1 MYLQKILYTVSRK
14 YGNEQEED
22 EKMNFQECLNN
33 YIIQIRCN
41 GKELARNSEISETVI
56 SRYRKGE
63 RTPYADSEYLK
74 KLSDGIIKTAAEKGI
89 RDFKADKVLQTLRE
103 SLEDDRDEPVFNG
116 QKLDILLRELDIN
129 ISRLAAFLHYDPS
142 YLSKIRT
149 GKRNPAHQQQFV
161 EKVCEYVIANYK
173 DEQDRKKVVY
183 LIQCNE
189 DELADSSSYRR
200 KLREWLNSSMPDGV
214 DYVSAFLRK
223 VDSFNLDD
231 YIRAIHFDSFKVPKV
246 PFQLPVSR
254 HYYGLKEMREGELDF
269 LKHTVLS
276 KSMKP
281 LYICSDMPVE
291 DMAADEDFAK
301 KYMFGLAMVLK
312 KGLHIHI
319 IHDVER
325 PMKDMMLGLENWVPL
340 YMTGQISPYYL
351 KGVQNRVYSHLHYC
365 SGQVAMTGDCIS
377 GHHDLAHYYLTSRK
391 EEVSISQKN
400 MEFLLKKAH
409 PLMDIYREERKKE
422 LHASLLEN
430 AGKEGRRRRVLAVPD
445 LGVLPKKL
453 LEEILERNHVVLN
466 EKTVILESYKRSAT
480 CLETILKHSVVEDEV
495 SVLSEAEYEK
505 YPLVLPLAEC
515 FLEKD
520 IRLTYEEYHAC
531 IGAAENYAKA
541 NENYQFNL
549 TKIKGFHNIQ
559 ITCFEGKWCMISK
572 NRAPAIHF
580 VIHHPKLRYALEN
593 MVLPIR
599 DDEIE

>member
-1 MYLQKILYTVSRK
+1 MSRK
-14 YGNEQEED
+14 GMK
-22 EKMNFQECLNN
+22 KMNFQECLNN

-74 KLSDGIIKTAAEKGI
+74 KLSDGIIKTAVEKGI
-89 RDFKADKVLQTLRE
+89 RDFQWDKVFQTLRE
-103 SLEDDRDEPVFNG
+103 SLEDDRDEPVFNS

-129 ISRLAAFLHYDPS
+129 ISRIAAFLHYDPS

-149 GKRNPAHQQQFV
+149 GRRNPAHQQQFV

-189 DELADSSSYRR
+189 DELADSSSYRK
-200 KLREWLNSSMPDGV
+200 KLREWFNSSMPDGV

-453 LEEILERNHVVLN
+453 LEEILERNYVVLN

>member
-1 MYLQKILYTVSRK
+1 MIRK
-14 YGNEQEED
+14 GM

-41 GKELARNSEISETVI
+41 GKELARNSKISETVI

-63 RTPYADSEYLK
+63 RAPSADSEYLK

-103 SLEDDRDEPVFNG
+103 SLEDNRDEPAFNS

-129 ISRLAAFLHYDPS
+129 ISRIAAFLHYDPS

-149 GKRNPAHQQQFV
+149 GKRNPAHQQQFI
-161 EKVCEYVIANYK
+161 EKICEYVASNYK
-173 DEQDRKKVVY
+173 DEQDRKKVTY

-189 DELADSSSYRR
+189 DEITDSSLYRK
-200 KLREWLNSSMPDGV
+200 KLREWLSSSKPEDV
-214 DYVSAFLRK
+214 DYVSGFLRK

-291 DMAADEDFAK
+291 DMAADKDFAK

-422 LHASLLEN
+422 LYAALIEN

-445 LGVLPKKL
+445 LGALPKKL
-453 LEEILERNHVVLN
+453 LEEILERNHVSVDD
-466 EKTVILESYKRSAT
+466 KTTIIECYRRDRE
-480 CLETILKHSVVEDEV
+480 CLETVLKHSIVEDEV
-495 SVLSEAEYEK
+495 SEIREEEYGK
-505 YPLVLPLAEC
+505 YPPVLPIAEC

-520 IRLTYEEYHAC
+520 IHLTYEEYLAC
-531 IGAAENYAKA
+531 IKAGRDYAKA

-593 MVLPIR
+593 IVLPSR

>member
-1 MYLQKILYTVSRK
+1 MSRK
-14 YGNEQEED
+14 GMK
-22 EKMNFQECLNN
+22 KMNFQECLNN

-74 KLSDGIIKTAAEKGI
+74 KLSDGIIKTAVEKGI
-89 RDFKADKVLQTLRE
+89 RDFQWDKVFQTLRE
-103 SLEDDRDEPVFNG
+103 SLEDDRDEPVFNS

-129 ISRLAAFLHYDPS
+129 ISRIAAFLHYDPS

-149 GKRNPAHQQQFV
+149 GRRNPAHQQQFV

-200 KLREWLNSSMPDGV
+200 KLREWFNSSMPDGV

-466 EKTVILESYKRSAT
+466 EKTVILENYKRSAT

-593 MVLPIR
+593 MVLPIC

>member
-1 MYLQKILYTVSRK
+1 MSRK
-14 YGNEQEED
+14 GMK
-22 EKMNFQECLNN
+22 KMNFQECLNN

-74 KLSDGIIKTAAEKGI
+74 KLSDGIIKTAVEKGI
-89 RDFKADKVLQTLRE
+89 RDFQWDKVFQTLRE

-466 EKTVILESYKRSAT
+466 EKTVILENYKRSAT

-593 MVLPIR
+593 MVLPIC

>member
-1 MYLQKILYTVSRK
+1 MSRK
-14 YGNEQEED
+14 GMK
-22 EKMNFQECLNN
+22 KMNFQECLNN

-63 RTPYADSEYLK
+63 RIPYADSEYLK
-74 KLSDGIIKTAAEKGI
+74 KLSDGIIKTAVEKGI

-103 SLEDDRDEPVFNG
+103 SLEDNRDEPAFNS

-129 ISRLAAFLHYDPS
+129 ISRIAAFLHYDPS

-149 GKRNPAHQQQFV
+149 GKRNPAHQQQFI
-161 EKVCEYVIANYK
+161 EKICEYVASNYK
-173 DEQDRKKVVY
+173 DEQDRKKVIY

-189 DELADSSSYRR
+189 DEITDSSLYRK
-200 KLREWLNSSMPDGV
+200 KLREWLSSSKPEDV
-214 DYVSAFLRK
+214 DYVSGFLRK

-599 DDEIE
+599 DDEIESGMIDNEG

>member
-1 MYLQKILYTVSRK
+1 MSRK
-14 YGNEQEED
+14 GM

-63 RTPYADSEYLK
+63 RAPSADSEYLK
-74 KLSDGIIKTAAEKGI
+74 KLSDGIIKTAAKKGI
-89 RDFKADKVLQTLRE
+89 RDFQADKVWQTLRE
-103 SLEDDRDEPVFNG
+103 SLEDNRDEPVFNS

-129 ISRLAAFLHYDPS
+129 ISRIAAFLHYDPS

-149 GKRNPAHQQQFV
+149 GKRNPAHHQQFI
-161 EKVCEYVIANYK
+161 EKICEYVASNYK
-173 DEQDRKKVVY
+173 DEQDRKKVTY

-200 KLREWLNSSMPDGV
+200 KLREWLSSSKPEDV

-281 LYICSDMPVE
+281 LYICCDMPVE

>member
-1 MYLQKILYTVSRK
+1 MIRK
-14 YGNEQEED
+14 GMK
-22 EKMNFQECLNN
+22 KMNFQECLNN

-103 SLEDDRDEPVFNG
+103 SLEDNRDEPVFNS

-129 ISRLAAFLHYDPS
+129 ISRIAAFLHYDPS

-149 GKRNPAHQQQFV
+149 GKRNPAYQQQFI
-161 EKVCEYVIANYK
+161 EKICEYVVSNYK
-173 DEQDRKKVVY
+173 DEQDRKKVTY

-599 DDEIE
+599 DDEIESGMIDNEG

>member
-1 MYLQKILYTVSRK
+1 MSRK
-14 YGNEQEED
+14 GM

-63 RTPYADSEYLK
+63 RAPSADSEYLK

-89 RDFKADKVLQTLRE
+89 RDFKADKVWQTLRD
-103 SLEDDRDEPVFNG
+103 SLEDNRDEPVFNS

-129 ISRLAAFLHYDPS
+129 ISRIAAFLHYDPS

-149 GKRNPAHQQQFV
+149 GKRNPAHQQQFI
-161 EKVCEYVIANYK
+161 EKICEYVASNYK
-173 DEQDRKKVVY
+173 DEQDRKKVTY

-189 DELADSSSYRR
+189 DEITDSSLYRK
-200 KLREWLNSSMPDGV
+200 KLREWLSSSKPEDV
-214 DYVSAFLRK
+214 DYVSGFLRK

-291 DMAADEDFAK
+291 DMAADKDFAK

-391 EEVSISQKN
+391 EEVLISQKN

-422 LHASLLEN
+422 LYAALIEN

-445 LGVLPKKL
+445 LGALPKKL
-453 LEEILERNHVVLN
+453 LEEILERNHVSVDD
-466 EKTVILESYKRSAT
+466 KTTIIECYRRDRE
-480 CLETILKHSVVEDEV
+480 CLETVLKHSIVEDEV
-495 SVLSEAEYEK
+495 SEIREEEYGK
-505 YPLVLPLAEC
+505 YPPVLPIAEC

-520 IRLTYEEYHAC
+520 IHLTYEEYLAC
-531 IGAAENYAKA
+531 IKAGRDYAKA

>member
-1 MYLQKILYTVSRK
+1 
-14 YGNEQEED
+14 
-22 EKMNFQECLNN
+22 MNFQECLNN

-480 CLETILKHSVVEDEV
+480 CLETILKHSVVEDEI

>member
-1 MYLQKILYTVSRK
+1 MIRK
-14 YGNEQEED
+14 GM

-41 GKELARNSEISETVI
+41 GKELARNSKISETVI

-63 RTPYADSEYLK
+63 RAPSADSEYLK

-103 SLEDDRDEPVFNG
+103 SLEDNRDEPAFNS

-129 ISRLAAFLHYDPS
+129 ISRIAAFLHYDPS

-149 GKRNPAHQQQFV
+149 GKRNPAHQQQFI
-161 EKVCEYVIANYK
+161 EKICEYVASNYK
-173 DEQDRKKVVY
+173 DEQDRKKVTY

-189 DELADSSSYRR
+189 DEITDSSLYRK
-200 KLREWLNSSMPDGV
+200 KLREWLSSSKPEDV
-214 DYVSAFLRK
+214 DYVSGFLRK

-231 YIRAIHFDSFKVPKV
+231 YIRVIHFDSFKVPKV

-254 HYYGLKEMREGELDF
+254 HYYGLKEMRKGELDF

-291 DMAADEDFAK
+291 DMAADKDFAK

-391 EEVSISQKN
+391 EEVLISQKN
-400 MEFLLKKAH
+400 MEYLLKKAH

-422 LHASLLEN
+422 LYAALIEN

-445 LGVLPKKL
+445 LGVLPEKL
-453 LEEILERNHVVLN
+453 LEDILERNHVSADD
-466 EKTVILESYKRSAT
+466 KTTIIEYYRRDRE
-480 CLETILKHSVVEDEV
+480 CLETVLKHSIVEDEV
-495 SVLSEAEYEK
+495 SEICEEEYGK
-505 YPLVLPLAEC
+505 YPPVLPIAEC

-520 IRLTYEEYHAC
+520 IHLTYEEYLAC
-531 IGAAENYAKA
+531 IKAGRDYAKA

>member
-1 MYLQKILYTVSRK
+1 MIRK
-14 YGNEQEED
+14 GM

-41 GKELARNSEISETVI
+41 GKELARNSKISETVI
-56 SRYRKGE
+56 SWYRKGE
-63 RTPYADSEYLK
+63 RAPSADSEYLK
-74 KLSDGIIKTAAEKGI
+74 KLSDGIIKTVAEKGI

-173 DEQDRKKVVY
+173 DEQDRKKVTY

-189 DELADSSSYRR
+189 DEITDSSLYRK
-200 KLREWLNSSMPDGV
+200 KLREWLSSSKPEDV
-214 DYVSAFLRK
+214 DYVSGFLRK

-231 YIRAIHFDSFKVPKV
+231 YIRVIHFDSFKVPKV

-291 DMAADEDFAK
+291 DMAADKDFAK

-453 LEEILERNHVVLN
+453 LEEILERNHVSADD
-466 EKTVILESYKRSAT
+466 KTTIIEYYRRDRE
-480 CLETILKHSVVEDEV
+480 CLETVLKHSIVEDEV
-495 SVLSEAEYEK
+495 SEICEEEYGK
-505 YPLVLPLAEC
+505 YPPVLPIAEC

-520 IRLTYEEYHAC
+520 IHLTYEEYLAC
-531 IGAAENYAKA
+531 IKAGREYAKA

>member
-1 MYLQKILYTVSRK
+1 MSRK
-14 YGNEQEED
+14 GMK
-22 EKMNFQECLNN
+22 KMNFQECLNN

-74 KLSDGIIKTAAEKGI
+74 KLSDGIIKTAVEKGI
-89 RDFKADKVLQTLRE
+89 RDFQWDKVFQTLRE
-103 SLEDDRDEPVFNG
+103 SLEDDRDEPVFNS

-129 ISRLAAFLHYDPS
+129 ISRIAAFLHYDPS

-149 GKRNPAHQQQFV
+149 GRRNPAHQQQFV

-189 DELADSSSYRR
+189 DELADSSSYRK
-200 KLREWLNSSMPDGV
+200 KLREWFNSSMPDGV

-453 LEEILERNHVVLN
+453 LEEILERNHVSADD
-466 EKTVILESYKRSAT
+466 KTTIIEYYRRDRE
-480 CLETILKHSVVEDEV
+480 CLETVLKHSIVEDEV
-495 SVLSEAEYEK
+495 SEICEEEYGK
-505 YPLVLPLAEC
+505 YPPVLPIAEC

-520 IRLTYEEYHAC
+520 IHLTYEEYLAC
-531 IGAAENYAKA
+531 IKAGRDYAKA

>member
-1 MYLQKILYTVSRK
+1 MSRK
-14 YGNEQEED
+14 GM

-74 KLSDGIIKTAAEKGI
+74 KLSDGIIKTAVEKGI

-103 SLEDDRDEPVFNG
+103 SLEDNRDEPAFNS

-129 ISRLAAFLHYDPS
+129 ISRIAAFLHYDPS

-149 GKRNPAHQQQFV
+149 GKRNPAHQQQFI
-161 EKVCEYVIANYK
+161 EKICEYVASNYK
-173 DEQDRKKVVY
+173 DEQDRKKVTY

-189 DELADSSSYRR
+189 DEITDSSLYRK
-200 KLREWLNSSMPDGV
+200 KLREWLSSSMPDGV

>member
-1 MYLQKILYTVSRK
+1 MIRK
-14 YGNEQEED
+14 GM

-41 GKELARNSEISETVI
+41 GKELARNSKISETVI

-63 RTPYADSEYLK
+63 RAPSADSEYLK

-103 SLEDDRDEPVFNG
+103 SLEDNRDEPAFNS

-129 ISRLAAFLHYDPS
+129 ISRIAAFLHYDPS

-149 GKRNPAHQQQFV
+149 GKRNPAHQQQFI
-161 EKVCEYVIANYK
+161 EKICEYVASNYK
-173 DEQDRKKVVY
+173 DEQDRKKVTY

-189 DELADSSSYRR
+189 DEITDSSLYRK
-200 KLREWLNSSMPDGV
+200 KLREWLSSSKPEDV

-291 DMAADEDFAK
+291 DMAADKDFAK

-422 LHASLLEN
+422 LYAALIEN

-445 LGVLPKKL
+445 LGALPKKL
-453 LEEILERNHVVLN
+453 LEEILERNHVSVDD
-466 EKTVILESYKRSAT
+466 KTTIIECYRRDRE
-480 CLETILKHSVVEDEV
+480 CLETVLKHSIVEDEV
-495 SVLSEAEYEK
+495 SEIREEEYGK
-505 YPLVLPLAEC
+505 YPPVLPIAEC

-520 IRLTYEEYHAC
+520 IHLTYEEYLAC
-531 IGAAENYAKA
+531 IKAGRDYAKA

>member
-1 MYLQKILYTVSRK
+1 MSRK
-14 YGNEQEED
+14 GMK
-22 EKMNFQECLNN
+22 KMNFQECLNN

-74 KLSDGIIKTAAEKGI
+74 KLSDGIIKTAVEKGI

-103 SLEDDRDEPVFNG
+103 SLEDNRDEPAFNS
-116 QKLDILLRELDIN
+116 QKLDILLKELDIN
-129 ISRLAAFLHYDPS
+129 ISRIAAFLHYDPS

-161 EKVCEYVIANYK
+161 EKICEYVASNYK
-173 DEQDRKKVVY
+173 DEQDRKKVTY

-189 DELADSSSYRR
+189 DEITDSSLYRK
-200 KLREWLNSSMPDGV
+200 KLREWLSSSKPEDV
-214 DYVSAFLRK
+214 DYVSGFLRK

-430 AGKEGRRRRVLAVPD
+430 AGKEGRRRRVLAVSD
-445 LGVLPKKL
+445 LGVLPEKL
-453 LEEILERNHVVLN
+453 LEEILERNHV
-466 EKTVILESYKRSAT
+466 SADDKRT
-480 CLETILKHSVVEDEV
+480 ITECYRRDRECLETVLKHSIVEDEV
-495 SVLSEAEYEK
+495 SEICEEEYGK
-505 YPLVLPLAEC
+505 YPPVLPIAEC

-520 IRLTYEEYHAC
+520 IHLTYEEYLAC
-531 IGAAENYAKA
+531 IKAGRDYAKA

>member
-1 MYLQKILYTVSRK
+1 MSRK
-14 YGNEQEED
+14 GMK
-22 EKMNFQECLNN
+22 KMNFQECLNN

-74 KLSDGIIKTAAEKGI
+74 KLSDGIIKTAVEKGI
-89 RDFKADKVLQTLRE
+89 RDFQWDKVFQTLRE
-103 SLEDDRDEPVFNG
+103 SLEDDRDEPVFNS

-129 ISRLAAFLHYDPS
+129 ISRIAAFLHYDPS

-149 GKRNPAHQQQFV
+149 GRRNPAHQQQFV
-161 EKVCEYVIANYK
+161 EKVCEYVIANYE

-189 DELADSSSYRR
+189 DELADSSSYRK
-200 KLREWLNSSMPDGV
+200 KLREWFNSSMPDGV

-312 KGLHIHI
+312 KGVHIHI

>member
-1 MYLQKILYTVSRK
+1 MIRK
-14 YGNEQEED
+14 GM

-41 GKELARNSEISETVI
+41 GKELARNSKISETVI

-63 RTPYADSEYLK
+63 RAPSADSEYLK

-103 SLEDDRDEPVFNG
+103 SLEDNRDEPAFNS

-129 ISRLAAFLHYDPS
+129 ISRIAAFLHYDPS

-149 GKRNPAHQQQFV
+149 GKRNPAHQQQFI
-161 EKVCEYVIANYK
+161 EKICEYVASNYK
-173 DEQDRKKVVY
+173 DEQDRKKVTY

-189 DELADSSSYRR
+189 DEITDSSLYRK
-200 KLREWLNSSMPDGV
+200 KLREWLSSSKPEDV
-214 DYVSAFLRK
+214 DYVSGFLRK

-422 LHASLLEN
+422 LYAALIEN

-453 LEEILERNHVVLN
+453 LEEILERNHVSADD
-466 EKTVILESYKRSAT
+466 KTTIIEYYRRDRE
-480 CLETILKHSVVEDEV
+480 CLETVLKHSIVEDEV
-495 SVLSEAEYEK
+495 SEICEEEYGK
-505 YPLVLPLAEC
+505 YPPVLPIAEC

-520 IRLTYEEYHAC
+520 IHLTYEEYLAC
-531 IGAAENYAKA
+531 IKAGREYAKA

>member
-14 YGNEQEED
+14 YGHEQEED

-223 VDSFNLDD
+223 VDSFNLDN

>member
-1 MYLQKILYTVSRK
+1 MSRK
-14 YGNEQEED
+14 GM

-63 RTPYADSEYLK
+63 RAPSADSEYLK

-89 RDFKADKVLQTLRE
+89 RDFKADKVWQTLRD
-103 SLEDDRDEPVFNG
+103 SLEDNRDEPVFNS

-129 ISRLAAFLHYDPS
+129 ISRIAAFLHYDPS

-149 GKRNPAHQQQFV
+149 GKRNPAHQQQFI
-161 EKVCEYVIANYK
+161 EKICEYVASNYK
-173 DEQDRKKVVY
+173 DEQDRKKVTY

-189 DELADSSSYRR
+189 DEITDSSLYRK
-200 KLREWLNSSMPDGV
+200 KLREWLSSSKPEDV
-214 DYVSAFLRK
+214 DYVSGFLRK

-291 DMAADEDFAK
+291 DMAADKDFAK

-422 LHASLLEN
+422 LYAALIEN

-445 LGVLPKKL
+445 LGALPKKL
-453 LEEILERNHVVLN
+453 LEEILERNHVSVDD
-466 EKTVILESYKRSAT
+466 KTTIIECYRRDRE
-480 CLETILKHSVVEDEV
+480 CLETVLKHSIVEDEV
-495 SVLSEAEYEK
+495 SEIREEEYGK
-505 YPLVLPLAEC
+505 YPPVLPIAEC

-520 IRLTYEEYHAC
+520 IHLTYEEYLAC
-531 IGAAENYAKA
+531 IKAGRDYAKA

>member
-1 MYLQKILYTVSRK
+1 MSRK
-14 YGNEQEED
+14 GMK
-22 EKMNFQECLNN
+22 KMNFQECLNN

-74 KLSDGIIKTAAEKGI
+74 KLSDGIIKTAVEKGI
-89 RDFKADKVLQTLRE
+89 RDFQWDKVFQTLRE
-103 SLEDDRDEPVFNG
+103 SLEDDRDEPVFNS

-129 ISRLAAFLHYDPS
+129 ISRIAAFLHYDPS

-149 GKRNPAHQQQFV
+149 GRRNPAHQQQFV

-189 DELADSSSYRR
+189 DELADSSSYRK
-200 KLREWLNSSMPDGV
+200 KLREWFNSSMPDGV

-466 EKTVILESYKRSAT
+466 KKTVILESYKRSAT

>member
-1 MYLQKILYTVSRK
+1 MIRK
-14 YGNEQEED
+14 GM

-41 GKELARNSEISETVI
+41 GKELARNSKISETVI

-63 RTPYADSEYLK
+63 RAPSADSEYLK

-103 SLEDDRDEPVFNG
+103 SLEDNRDEPAFNS

-129 ISRLAAFLHYDPS
+129 ISRIAAFLHYDPS

-149 GKRNPAHQQQFV
+149 GKRNPAHQQQFI
-161 EKVCEYVIANYK
+161 EKICEYVASNYK
-173 DEQDRKKVVY
+173 DEQDRKKVTY

-189 DELADSSSYRR
+189 DEITDSSLYRK
-200 KLREWLNSSMPDGV
+200 KLREWLSSSKPEDV
-214 DYVSAFLRK
+214 DYVSGFLRK

-231 YIRAIHFDSFKVPKV
+231 YIRVIHFDSFKVPKV

-254 HYYGLKEMREGELDF
+254 HYYGLKEMRKGELDF

-291 DMAADEDFAK
+291 DMAADKDFAK

-391 EEVSISQKN
+391 EEVLISQKN
-400 MEFLLKKAH
+400 MEYLLKKAH

-422 LHASLLEN
+422 LYAALIEN

-445 LGVLPKKL
+445 LGVLPEKL
-453 LEEILERNHVVLN
+453 LEDILERNHVVLN
-466 EKTVILESYKRSAT
+466 EKTVILECYKKSVT
-480 CLETILKHSVVEDEV
+480 SLVTTLKHSVVEDEV

-505 YPLVLPLAEC
+505 YPPVLPIAEC

-520 IRLTYEEYHAC
+520 IHLTYEEYLAC
-531 IGAAENYAKA
+531 IKAGRDYAKA